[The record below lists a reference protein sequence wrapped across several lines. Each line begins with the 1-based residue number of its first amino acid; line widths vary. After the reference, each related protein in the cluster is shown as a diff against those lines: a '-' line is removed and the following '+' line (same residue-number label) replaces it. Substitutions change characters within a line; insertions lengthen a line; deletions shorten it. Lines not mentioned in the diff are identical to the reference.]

1 MSGPGSL
8 AAPKRGGRESNQRP
22 IDRKSSALTNTYL
35 IHIRLLYV
43 QKKLLSL
50 TYLRHR
56 ATLDGRNTQNPVII
70 YYFSFAFC

>member
-43 QKKLLSL
+43 QKNYLVLL
-50 TYLRHR
+50 TYAIEPRSM
-56 ATLDGRNTQNPVII
+56 DGTHKTR
-70 YYFSFAFC
+70 